1 MMRLRVLAI
10 LMPALAMLALLPALG
25 DAAAAGQR
33 ALVLEIDGVIGP
45 PLADYIGRELRAAR
59 PDEVGIVV
67 LRMNTPGGLDASMRQ
82 IVSAI
87 LASPVPVATYVAP
100 NGARAASA
108 GTYIAYASAIAAMAP
123 GTNIGAATPIQ
134 LAGHPMAPP
143 DPTRQ
148 KEKAEK
154 AGEPADAETRKLV
167 NDAIAYIRGLAALN
181 GRNADWAA
189 DAVRSAASVTAAEA
203 LSLHVIDVIAD
214 DIPDLLRK
222 IDGRTVNVAGKPQ
235 QLATAGLDVVTV
247 PPGWRTELLGLVTN
261 PNVAF
266 ILMLI
271 GIYGLI
277 LEFFNPGAVAP
288 GLIGAISLLVALYAL
303 ALLPISYA
311 GAALVLLGVALMV
324 AEAHIGAFGAL
335 GVGGI
340 AAFVIGALLMFP
352 ERVPGFTLSGGVI
365 AGAAIG
371 SAALFIVVLAAL
383 LRSRKRPVVT
393 GSEALI
399 GAEGETVAWQG
410 SEGRVRV
417 KGEIWL
423 ARSDRA
429 ARGRRSRE
437 GSRSRRPR
445 SPRRSHPSS
454 LACVPLVR
462 RRRDVTA
469 RYYLR
474 HAARPYVD
482 VNPKAPEAGQH
493 ARPGRFSARTASGA
507 RHLHGSGWRFRPRAD
522 AASECS
528 NAERRRVLRAAMRN
542 LPFAE
547 PGRRAAPR
555 AGLGRHLWAQG
566 RQRRRLPLF
575 AGLRRGRF
583 RLGRGASRL
592 LPDRPPGGHSRR
604 RHALQTEERGRAQ
617 SHHRLS
623 EGAEVTGR
631 PVPSMSRRGSADAAP
646 QSRHHDQEQRRTP

>member
-1 MMRLRVLAI
+1 M
-10 LMPALAMLALLPALG
+10 
-25 DAAAAGQR
+25 
-33 ALVLEIDGVIGP
+33 
-45 PLADYIGRELRAAR
+45 
-59 PDEVGIVV
+59 
-67 LRMNTPGGLDASMRQ
+67 
-82 IVSAI
+82 
-87 LASPVPVATYVAP
+87 
-100 NGARAASA
+100 
-108 GTYIAYASAIAAMAP
+108 
-123 GTNIGAATPIQ
+123 
-134 LAGHPMAPP
+134 
-143 DPTRQ
+143 
-148 KEKAEK
+148 
-154 AGEPADAETRKLV
+154 
-167 NDAIAYIRGLAALN
+167 
-181 GRNADWAA
+181 
-189 DAVRSAASVTAAEA
+189 TAAEA

-399 GAEGETVAWQG
+399 GAEGETCRMAG
-410 SEGRVRV
+410 ERRTGAGEGRD
-417 KGEIWL
+417 L
-423 ARSDRA
+423 AGALRRA

-437 GSRSRRPR
+437 CSRSRRPR
-445 SPRRSHPSS
+445 SPRRSHPIS
-454 LACVPLVR
+454 LACVPLVAD
-462 RRRDVTA
+462 DV
-469 RYYLR
+469 
-474 HAARPYVD
+474 
-482 VNPKAPEAGQH
+482 
-493 ARPGRFSARTASGA
+493 
-507 RHLHGSGWRFRPRAD
+507 
-522 AASECS
+522 
-528 NAERRRVLRAAMRN
+528 M
-542 LPFAE
+542 
-547 PGRRAAPR
+547 
-555 AGLGRHLWAQG
+555 
-566 RQRRRLPLF
+566 
-575 AGLRRGRF
+575 
-583 RLGRGASRL
+583 
-592 LPDRPPGGHSRR
+592 
-604 RHALQTEERGRAQ
+604 
-617 SHHRLS
+617 
-623 EGAEVTGR
+623 
-631 PVPSMSRRGSADAAP
+631 
-646 QSRHHDQEQRRTP
+646 